1 MTASGKVIVVGT
13 VWHRDDVLSTLAA
26 RSDWRA
32 FRFPITTD
40 AGESNWPE
48 RWPGAR
54 IDKVRE
60 QLGPFDSARALD
72 LVPLAEES
80 APLKWEWIANA
91 LHKGAEL
98 VAHESILCP
107 PATFRMSI
115 GVDPAVSLQS
125 GSDLSAIVTIGRTRT
140 ARSK

>member
-13 VWHRDDVLSTLAA
+13 VWHRDD
-26 RSDWRA
+26 
-32 FRFPITTD
+32 
-40 AGESNWPE
+40 
-48 RWPGAR
+48 
-54 IDKVRE
+54 
-60 QLGPFDSARALD
+60 
-72 LVPLAEES
+72 ES